1 MSKIPQGEWNAIAAR
16 YAQGESISRIAQSYG
31 CTPPAI
37 HYILK
42 RNKTRTVQKSER
54 PLNGR
59 PELIPTSTGDK
70 LQTPFASATSRS
82 AELRREEYGG
92 FRPAPSE
99 VGSPPAPT
107 NQQQASRD
115 PGLASPMRPTQAE
128 QRSPPSPQPQPGHP
142 QTPGRASALA
152 AGLDHEL
159 HGRAEAAIEAFR
171 SSFAAALTESSSS
184 ARLRLREAASDLMR
198 VAARTTI
205 VLDRLSANVERASM
219 RVPNHLRSTQ
229 TGEYP

>member
-1 MSKIPQGEWNAIAAR
+1 MSKIPQGEWTAIAAR
-16 YAQGESISRIAQSYG
+16 YAQGESITRIAQSYG

-70 LQTPFASATSRS
+70 LQTTFVSVTSRS
-82 AELRREEYGG
+82 AELRREEHGG
-92 FRPAPSE
+92 FRPTPSE

-107 NQQQASRD
+107 NQQQTSRD
-115 PGLASPMRPTQAE
+115 SGLAAPMRPMQGE
-128 QRSPPSPQPQPGHP
+128 QRSSSSLQPQPSHP
-142 QTPGRASALA
+142 RHASALA
-152 AGLDHEL
+152 AGLDHDL
-159 HGRAEAAIEAFR
+159 HGRAEAVIEAFR
-171 SSFAAALTESSSS
+171 SSFEAALTENSPG
-184 ARLRLREAASDLMR
+184 ARLHLRQAASDLMR
-198 VAARTTI
+198 VAARITI
-205 VLDRLSANVERASM
+205 VLDRLSANVERASVKV
-219 RVPNHLRSTQ
+219 RDHLRSTQ